1 MHFDLPH
8 PLEVVSA
15 EDLLLMNANILKI
28 MNIEL
33 IVDDAYDEH
42 ESLTLFSFFSIN
54 FTSLKIQKNFY
65 LSEKIFHLSEM
76 EILE

>member
-1 MHFDLPH
+1 
-8 PLEVVSA
+8 
-15 EDLLLMNANILKI
+15 